1 MTVFVKK
8 IAEAKVAS
16 NFAFLVPAG
25 VSIAS
30 GLYIS
35 AAIALA
41 VAAASMAY
49 HLSGER
55 RGALLDRS
63 AACALIACN
72 LVMIVGSGF
81 RLPFAAF
88 AMSALCVAIH
98 FFCIRSKDDWE
109 WHMSSAAVS
118 VFCVLAYSA

>member
-8 IAEAKVAS
+8 IAEANVAS
-16 NFAFLVPAG
+16 KYAFRVPAG
-25 VSIAS
+25 GSIDS

-41 VAAASMAY
+41 VAAASIAY
-49 HLSGER
+49 HWSGER

-72 LVMIVGSGF
+72 LVMIVGTGF